1 MFPVGNTFCQEC
13 VCEYVGKA
21 LVIGS
26 LVGISIIFLIVF
38 VMNTYILEFEN
49 KYGRI
54 NMTPEISPC
63 EILTDQMIMAR
74 NNVKQ
79 YVMNPNQFSSEESE
93 KIRTEF
99 QNELNRITKEFTKLE
114 CDKNMDEWITP
125 EITQKIIDQ
134 TAG

>member
-13 VCEYVGKA
+13 VCEYVGKV